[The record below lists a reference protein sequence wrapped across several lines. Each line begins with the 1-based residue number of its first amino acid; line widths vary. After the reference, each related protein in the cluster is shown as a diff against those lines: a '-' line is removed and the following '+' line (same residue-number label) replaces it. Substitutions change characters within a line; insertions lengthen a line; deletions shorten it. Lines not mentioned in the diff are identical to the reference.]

1 VAKFQSTDNQAWIS
15 VHDDDSGTYGALF
28 GTDTDAGH
36 DIVLADKSATK
47 RLVINSSGHVGIGTT
62 SPARN
67 LQIGDGTGN
76 QVFATATDG
85 QIGIGPSIYLYN
97 PANTNAGVGGQIVF
111 GMRSTEEQVRI
122 VATGGTG
129 ESLRFVLADVER
141 FHFDNTGRITFGT
154 GTTYSTNGKLLVP
167 VDGSSFGAW
176 VSRAGTSSTRKHLR
190 FENTNGEVGWIQSS
204 SSSVAIS
211 SVSDYRLKENAA
223 GISDG
228 ITRLKTLKPYRFNFK
243 TDSSTTVDGFFA
255 HEVMQRLIKVLFL
268 IDLSLDILDR

>member
-1 VAKFQSTDNQAWIS
+1 LHASATTGTDNDGEVLKVIS
-15 VHDDDSGTYGALF
+15 SRGTGNANPIFNVL
-28 GTDTDAGH
+28 TNTSTT
-36 DIVLADKSATK
+36 VLAATGAGD
-47 RLVINSSGHVGIGTT
+47 IGIGTT
-62 SPARN
+62 SPASLLN
-67 LQIGDGTGN
+67 LRTSDATAYD
-76 QVFATATDG
+76 ATATDG